1 MATPSVLNSVS
12 NLKAI
17 VFDWA
22 GTTIDFGSCAPAS
35 VFLEIFRQRGVPI
48 TAAQAREPMG
58 RAKRDHIATIGQM
71 PEVDAA
77 WKAKYG
83 QSIQSTDID
92 TMYADFLPLQM
103 KTLGQHSVL
112 IDGVPEIIAWC
123 RSQGLKIGSTT
134 GYTRELLDV
143 VARAAAEQ
151 GYTPDCALGAEDAL
165 LGRPAPFLIY
175 EAARRMAVYPL
186 WAMVKVDDT
195 PVGIEAG
202 RNAGCWTIGVTRTGN
217 CVGLSRDEWTALSA
231 DEQRQRLAIAEDK
244 LRDAGAHAIVE
255 SVTDI
260 RPALE
265 HFSTELARGKF
276 PL

>member
-1 MATPSVLNSVS
+1 MTLATVS
-12 NLKAI
+12 HLKAI

-22 GTTIDFGSCAPAS
+22 GTTIDYGSCAPAS
-35 VFLEIFRQRGVPI
+35 VFQEIFRQRGVPI
-48 TAAQAREPMG
+48 TAPQAREPMG
-58 RAKRDHIATIGQM
+58 RAKRDHIAAIGQM

-77 WKAKYG
+77 WRAKYG
-83 QSIQSTDID
+83 HSIQAAEID
-92 TMYADFLPLQM
+92 AMYADFLPLQK

-134 GYTRELLDV
+134 GYTRELLDI

-151 GYTPDCALGAEDAL
+151 GYEPDCALGVEDAPQ
-165 LGRPAPFLIY
+165 GRPAPFLIY
-175 EAARRMAVYPL
+175 ECALRMSVYPL

-217 CVGLSRDEWTALSA
+217 CVGLSQAEWHSLSA
-231 DEQRQRLAIAEDK
+231 ADQAQKLAAAEK
-244 LRDAGAHAIVE
+244 TLRGAGAHAIVE
-255 SVTDI
+255 SVADI
-260 RPALE
+260 RPVLEQFSLAL
-265 HFSTELARGKF
+265 AAGKF
-276 PL
+276 PTSAS